1 MALSNEELNALLE
14 VFVYA
19 GEPNALSEMIQYDV
33 YKLKAKLMSEMMHN
47 SNYALECD

>member
-14 VFVYA
+14 VFAYA

-33 YKLKAKLMSEMMHN
+33 YKLKAKLLTELMHN
-47 SNYALECD
+47 YNYDLECG